1 MTGFNTIVR
10 HLEQLRLYLDRLAEL
25 QRYSHEALLSDWHVQ
40 TMVERTLQLAIEAV
54 ISISEQIIAS
64 LSLPTPENSRAALGA
79 LADAGVLQRDLA
91 IELQQAVG
99 FRNVIVHQYIS
110 IDYNQVYDALHNDLG
125 QIEAFLAAASAFV
138 HSQD

>member
-25 QRYSHEALLSDWHVQ
+25 QQYSREVLLDDWHVQ
-40 TMVERTLQLAIEAV
+40 TMVERTLQLAIEAI

-64 LSLPTPENSRAALGA
+64 LSLPTPENSRAALGT

-91 IELQQAVG
+91 IKLQQAVG
-99 FRNVIVHQYIS
+99 FRNVIVHQYIG

-125 QIEAFLAAASAFV
+125 QIEAFLAAASTFV
-138 HSQD
+138 QSRD

>member
-10 HLEQLRLYLDRLAEL
+10 HLEQLQLYLDRLAEL
-25 QRYSHEALLSDWHVQ
+25 QRYSRETLLGDWHVQ

-91 IELQQAVG
+91 IELQ
-99 FRNVIVHQYIS
+99 
-110 IDYNQVYDALHNDLG
+110 
-125 QIEAFLAAASAFV
+125 
-138 HSQD
+138 